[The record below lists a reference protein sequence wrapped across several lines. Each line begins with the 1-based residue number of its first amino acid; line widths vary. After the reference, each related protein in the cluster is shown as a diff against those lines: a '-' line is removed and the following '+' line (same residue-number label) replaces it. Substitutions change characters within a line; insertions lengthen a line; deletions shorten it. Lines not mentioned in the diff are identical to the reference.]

1 MDDKT
6 FNALRVTEDDS
17 GNFYRT
23 ITTRNI
29 ADLPE
34 GDVLV
39 RVNYA
44 ALNYKDALSA
54 TGNKGVTKQYPHTPG
69 VDGAGIVEESK
80 HPDFY
85 QGDKV
90 IVTGYDLGMNTD
102 GAFAEYIRVPA
113 RWVVPLPN
121 GLSLKE
127 SMIIGTGGITVGIGL
142 HKMEMMGQKPDHGP
156 IVVSGATGGV
166 GSMAVAILSRAGY
179 EVIAATGKEE
189 ATSYLKSIG
198 ATEVVDR
205 EFINDDS
212 SRPLMKPKWAGAIDT
227 VGGNTLATLLKGCKP
242 KGNVASC
249 GLVGTPNLSTTVFPF
264 ILNGINLLGLDSA
277 SLPMEQRKG
286 LWNKLASEWRVSDL
300 EKLATICS
308 LEELDP
314 YIDKILKG
322 ETRGRV
328 IVEMN

>member
-1 MDDKT
+1 
-6 FNALRVTEDDS
+6 
-17 GNFYRT
+17 
-23 ITTRNI
+23 
-29 ADLPE
+29 
-34 GDVLV
+34 
-39 RVNYA
+39 
-44 ALNYKDALSA
+44 
-54 TGNKGVTKQYPHTPG
+54 
-69 VDGAGIVEESK
+69 
-80 HPDFY
+80 
-85 QGDKV
+85 
-90 IVTGYDLGMNTD
+90 
-102 GAFAEYIRVPA
+102 
-113 RWVVPLPN
+113 
-121 GLSLKE
+121 
-127 SMIIGTGGITVGIGL
+127 
-142 HKMEMMGQKPDHGP
+142 
-156 IVVSGATGGV
+156 
-166 GSMAVAILSRAGY
+166 MAVAILSRAGY